1 MTVKVRSRGRNATGR
16 SRSGDRWSKNR
27 PTTTRLVSFGKHLG
41 KPYADV
47 PLGYLRWM
55 IRAKCKDATHA
66 TAEIERRQ
74 RSAREV
80 STA

>member
-1 MTVKVRSRGRNATGR
+1 
-16 SRSGDRWSKNR
+16 
-27 PTTTRLVSFGKHLG
+27 VSFGKHLG